1 MEFWRKAKR
10 SSKILRVRNEV
21 IKRRHNN
28 NILEKI
34 KINIL
39 NGMDMYCAW
48 EIVDGLSN
56 VDLVAEERNKGEGP
70 K

>member
-1 MEFWRKAKR
+1 LGSGVQTKEKLLSIGIEFWRKAKR

-34 KINIL
+34 KINI
-39 NGMDMYCAW
+39 
-48 EIVDGLSN
+48 
-56 VDLVAEERNKGEGP
+56 
-70 K
+70 